1 MHNGNLQFKPFQ
13 GEIKIDGIKTNP
25 ICENRNFYR
34 QKEVLPA
41 ACTTATSSLNPSKA
55 ELK

>member
-13 GEIKIDGIKTNP
+13 GGIKIDGIKTIP

-41 ACTTATSSLNPSKA
+41 ACTTVTSSLNPSKA